1 MDKTVFK
8 GSAMLSPVPPVMVSC
23 GDGENINV
31 FTVAWTGTMCTSP
44 PITYISVRPSRYSY
58 GLIEK
63 SGEFVINLVPRRLAA
78 VCDSCGVVS
87 GRDINKFKKYSLT
100 PQKGVLECVPII
112 AECPVNIECKVSQKL
127 SLGTHD
133 VFIAEIVRVNVADE
147 LIDKKGAIALWKA
160 DLIAYAH
167 GSYYT
172 LGSHIGKFGFSV
184 QKKKKNRRRP
194 R

>member
-87 GRDINKFKKYSLT
+87 GRDINKFEKYSLT
-100 PQKGVLECVPII
+100 PQKGVLECAPII

-160 DLIAYAH
+160 ELIAYAH